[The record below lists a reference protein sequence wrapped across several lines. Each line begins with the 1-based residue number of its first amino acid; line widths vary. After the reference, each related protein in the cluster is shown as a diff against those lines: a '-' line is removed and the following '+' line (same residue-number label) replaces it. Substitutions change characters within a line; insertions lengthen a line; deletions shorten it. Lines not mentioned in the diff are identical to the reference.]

1 MKWTMSLIFTLMIMT
16 LGFAGN
22 VHAAEGDYEELSWEK
37 KHKVL
42 TNIAMEYNIPPEIL
56 KAIATAES
64 DMMQFED
71 GEIRVSDDG
80 GIGMMQITNSDFDF
94 DEEKLKTDT
103 AYNIEAGA
111 KILDAKWNLMDS
123 GNLPEINGA
132 DNRHI
137 IEQWYFP
144 IMAYNGFSNRN
155 NPNNENVEI
164 TYQRKVFNIIENK
177 SFVDVAETPVTF
189 DLDTNDNG
197 ELQFDNSPYDWD
209 EADAYT
215 TQMYKKGDKVF
226 VMNNVDLNVNDLD
239 YGNLRSQLDFSSDVT
254 MRVPYYTEL
263 EITGGPYFENS
274 TFDNQFITYK
284 VEGSNISGYMSSSN
298 LHPMDS
304 LQGEIN
310 WEESKNDVAID
321 KTWNIKMNTQIDPAS
336 VNERNVYMV
345 REDGVGIRADVSVTD
360 DGNHILV
367 EPQYDYMP
375 GQKYTLHIK
384 DIISD
389 QGKKMNTTT
398 AMNFV
403 VEKAYTDQLEE
414 DNVTFEASLN
424 QKTFYEDD
432 RIRATATIENNGD
445 EAYIHQGSSTCDDKI
460 FFFIQQDGERTQFVG
475 TGDVAPRNCTADMV
489 NIELEAGEKRTAY
502 ATFDLE
508 TEELGT
514 LNPELEAAKSGEYT
528 LIARYGD
535 KLIEMPFV
543 IQ

>member
-1 MKWTMSLIFTLMIMT
+1 MSLIFTLMIMT

>member
-1 MKWTMSLIFTLMIMT
+1 MKWAKSLILTLVIMT
-16 LGFAGN
+16 FGFAGN
-22 VHAAEGDYEELSWEK
+22 VDAAEGDYEELSWEK
-37 KHKVL
+37 KHELL
-42 TNIAMEYNIPPEIL
+42 TNIAIEYNIPPEIL
-56 KAIATAES
+56 KAIATVES
-64 DMMQFED
+64 DMMQFKD

-111 KILDAKWNLMDS
+111 KILDAKWKLMDS

-132 DNRHI
+132 NNRHI

-144 IMAYNGFSNRN
+144 IMAYNGVSNRN
-155 NPNNENVEI
+155 NPDNEDIDI
-164 TYQRKVFNIIENK
+164 TYQKKVFNIIENK
-177 SFVDVAETPVTF
+177 SFVDIAETPDKF
-189 DLDTNDNG
+189 GFGLENGDLKFNDL
-197 ELQFDNSPYDWD
+197 EYKWE

-215 TQMYKKGDKVF
+215 TQMFEKGDKVF

-239 YGNLRSQLDFSSDVT
+239 YGNLRSQLDFSSAVT

-310 WEESKNDVAID
+310 WEEAQNNVAID
-321 KTWNIKMNTQIDPAS
+321 KTWEVEMSTQIDPAS

-345 REDGVGIRADVSVTD
+345 REDGVGIRSDVSLTE
-360 DGNHILV
+360 DGKHILV

-384 DIISD
+384 DLISE
-389 QGKKMNTTT
+389 QLGNKMKKTT
-398 AMNFV
+398 AMNFE
-403 VEKAYTDQLEE
+403 VEQAYTDQLEE
-414 DNVTFEASLN
+414 DQVNFKASLN
-424 QKTFYEDD
+424 QKTFSEDD
-432 RIRATATIENNGD
+432 RIRVTATIENNGD
-445 EAYIHQGSSTCDDKI
+445 EAYIHQGSSTCDDEI
-460 FFFIQQDGERTQFVG
+460 FFFIQQDGERAQFVG
-475 TGDVAPRNCTADMV
+475 TGDVAPRDCTTDMV

-508 TEELGT
+508 TEEIGT
-514 LNPELEAAKSGEYT
+514 LDPTTEAAKSGEYT

-543 IQ
+543 VK

>member
-1 MKWTMSLIFTLMIMT
+1 MKWARSLILTLVIMI

-22 VHAAEGDYEELSWEK
+22 VYAAEGDYEELSWVK
-37 KHKVL
+37 KHELL

-80 GIGMMQITNSDFDF
+80 GLGMMQITNSDFDF

-111 KILDAKWNLMDS
+111 KILDAKWKLMAS
-123 GNLPEINGA
+123 GNIPEINGA

-155 NPNNENVEI
+155 NPNNKNVEV
-164 TYQRKVFNIIENK
+164 TYQRKVFNIIENH
-177 SFVDVAETPVTF
+177 SQVDIAETPETF
-189 DLDTNDNG
+189 DLDLDDNG
-197 ELQFDNSPYDWD
+197 ELKFENSPYDWD
-209 EADAYT
+209 EADAYS
-215 TQMYKKGDKVF
+215 TQMFEKGDKVF
-226 VMNNVDLNVNDLD
+226 VMNNVDLNEDDID
-239 YGNLRSQLDFSSDVT
+239 YGNLRSQLAFSSDVT
-254 MRVPYYTEL
+254 MWVPYYTEL

-274 TFDNQFITYK
+274 TFNNQFITYK

-298 LHPMDS
+298 LQPMDS
-304 LQGEIN
+304 LQGEIH
-310 WEESKNDVAID
+310 WEESKNNVAID
-321 KTWNIKMNTQIDPAS
+321 KTWEIKMSTQMDPAS
-336 VNERNVYMV
+336 VHERNIYMV
-345 REDGVGIRADVSVTD
+345 REDGVGIRSDVSLTE
-360 DGNHILV
+360 DGKHILV
-367 EPQYDYMP
+367 KPQYDYMP

-384 DIISD
+384 DLMSD

-398 AMNFV
+398 AINFV
-403 VEKAYTDQLEE
+403 VEKPYTDQLEE
-414 DNVTFEASLN
+414 GQVSFEASLN
-424 QKTFYEDD
+424 QKTFTEEDH
-432 RIRATATIENNGD
+432 IRATATIENNGD

-460 FFFIQQDGERTQFVG
+460 FFFIQQDGERAQFVG
-475 TGDVAPRNCTADMV
+475 TGDIAPRNCTADMV

-502 ATFDLE
+502 ATFDLK
-508 TEELGT
+508 TEEIGT
-514 LNPELEAAKSGEYT
+514 LDPTTETAKSGEYT
-528 LIARYGD
+528 LIVRYGD

-543 IQ
+543 IK